1 MASSQC
7 TQSRAEAGSPLC
19 ALAPERNGTTD
30 TWLIFCGLDFWA
42 SRVAAVELRI
52 LLSLR
57 RFAMMLRRPKCCQM
71 YRETCFAGPLRSR
84 TQNSSAH
91 GRSCCESEAQLRGK
105 RRTACMKHPLQ
116 VKKCSK
122 HCAFLFARKCFSKRR
137 HDAHH
142 QPVTLSHK
150 PLKCRRSATSVR
162 RSA

>member
-1 MASSQC
+1 VGRLVRVVQIRGWSGCFLDYMMASSQC

-19 ALAPERNGTTD
+19 ALAP
-30 TWLIFCGLDFWA
+30 
-42 SRVAAVELRI
+42 AVELRI